1 LIVSVL
7 SLPIRLG
14 CESEAVRFYLE
25 RDVFGLAAQ
34 VGGFRSGE
42 LLRPSEPGAP
52 FLVIA
57 EWDDAEAYDRWLAAP
72 ARADLSS
79 LLGPLLDGDPS
90 GGTYELVVNET
101 GPGGGSDQER
111 EETA

>member
-1 LIVSVL
+1 MIVSVL

-14 CESEAVRFYLE
+14 CESETVQFYTE

-34 VGGFRSGE
+34 VGGFRSGK

-52 FLVIA
+52 FFVIA
-57 EWDDAEAYDRWLAAP
+57 EWDDAEAYHRWLAAP
-72 ARADLSS
+72 ARAELSN
-79 LLGPLLDGDPS
+79 LLGPLLDGAPS
-90 GGTYELVVNET
+90 GSTYELVVSET

-111 EETA
+111 EATA

>member
-1 LIVSVL
+1 M
-7 SLPIRLG
+7 
-14 CESEAVRFYLE
+14 
-25 RDVFGLAAQ
+25 FGLAAQ

-42 LLRPSEPGAP
+42 LLQPSEPGAP

-90 GGTYELVVNET
+90 GGIYELVVNET
-101 GPGGGSDQER
+101 GPRGGADQER

>member
-14 CESEAVRFYLE
+14 CESETVQFYTE
-25 RDVFGLAAQ
+25 HDVFALAAQ
-34 VGGFRSGE
+34 VGGFRSGK

-57 EWDDAEAYDRWLAAP
+57 EWDDAGAYDRWLAAP
-72 ARADLSS
+72 ARAELSS
-79 LLGPLLDGDPS
+79 LLGPLLDGDPR
-90 GGTYELVVNET
+90 GGTYEQVAIES
-101 GPGGGSDQER
+101 GPDGGPDQKLEA
-111 EETA
+111 TT

>member
-14 CESEAVRFYLE
+14 SESDTVQFYLE
-25 RDVFGLAAQ
+25 REVFRLAAQ
-34 VGGFRSGE
+34 VGGFRSGR

-57 EWDDAEAYDRWLAAP
+57 EWDNVEAYDRWLAAP
-72 ARADLSS
+72 TRAELSGF
-79 LLGPLLDGDPS
+79 LGPLLDGDPS
-90 GGTYELVVNET
+90 GGTYELVVSDIEPKG
-101 GPGGGSDQER
+101 GPDQER
-111 EETA
+111 EATA

>member
-1 LIVSVL
+1 MIVSVL

-14 CESEAVRFYLE
+14 CESETVQFYTE
-25 RDVFGLAAQ
+25 HDVFALAAQ
-34 VGGFRSGE
+34 VGGFRSGK

-72 ARADLSS
+72 TRAELSAFLGS
-79 LLGPLLDGDPS
+79 LLEGDPS
-90 GGTYELVVNET
+90 GGTYEQMVSAS
-101 GPGGGSDQER
+101 GPEGGSDQEGA
-111 EETA
+111 TA